1 MCEYFS
7 ILFTIKKAKIGKE
20 KIFFFMKH
28 PTVLPSL
35 RFLSMDPFIL
45 IKRIGSDD
53 NITLSE
59 CGEQRLQKVQAV
71 KIQMRVSLIFYTTL
85 YLVSTYVL
93 L

>member
-1 MCEYFS
+1 M
-7 ILFTIKKAKIGKE
+7 
-20 KIFFFMKH
+20 
-28 PTVLPSL
+28 LPSL
-35 RFLSMDPFIL
+35 RLLSIDPFIR

-53 NITLSE
+53 NITLSV